1 MIPREERGPVLNG
14 LPTTLP
20 DVDPEETQEWIESLD
35 KMVETDGP
43 NRARIVLLKMLE
55 RARSHSRLGL
65 SALTSTDYINTIAA
79 EDEEEYP
86 GDAEIERNI
95 RRLLRWNSAITV
107 HRAQRPGIGV
117 GGHIST
123 YASAVTLYEVGQN
136 HFWRGQDAP
145 AAVTKFSSRGTP
157 RPVCTLARSWRA
169 SQRGRSRWVPSG
181 EVEGRAWSTLLPA
194 PSHVARLLAVPDG
207 VDGSGP
213 DEFHLPGVYE

>member
-107 HRAQRPGIGV
+107 HRA
-117 GGHIST
+117 
-123 YASAVTLYEVGQN
+123 
-136 HFWRGQDAP
+136 
-145 AAVTKFSSRGTP
+145 
-157 RPVCTLARSWRA
+157 
-169 SQRGRSRWVPSG
+169 
-181 EVEGRAWSTLLPA
+181 
-194 PSHVARLLAVPDG
+194 
-207 VDGSGP
+207 
-213 DEFHLPGVYE
+213 